1 GPGPDDPL
9 EGGGVP
15 VARAGMG
22 GTGQGDRR
30 PGRGRQEAVHPGDLG
45 SGADRAADGGTVRGA
60 VPAGGRLPRPE
71 AAAGLGGMPGVDPES
86 DRADQ
91 PGAVGDDEPAAAVA
105 GPAGSERGGGLVG
118 GGTEERRRGP
128 DERAGWTAADAA
140 ASGGNS
146 AASGGVGGN

>member
-71 AAAGLGGMPGVDPES
+71 AAAGLGGVPGVDPES

-91 PGAVGDDEPAAAVA
+91 PGAVGDDEPAAALAVPP
-105 GPAGSERGGGLVG
+105 GGQRGGGLVVPAPLEPG
-118 GGTEERRRGP
+118 QGPTERTGRG
-128 DERAGWTAADAA
+128 AADAA
-140 ASGGNS
+140 APPRNS
-146 AASGGVGGN
+146 AASPRQRA